1 MTWRTSPGQL
11 QQSLW
16 KASLQL
22 CVMTSSRSSL
32 RHVPPTVPHSDLLPH
47 LTPAA
52 QQPSSLTRCSP
63 PPPDTPPP
71 LCSELRIQELA
82 QPKTAYWDK
91 HARAK
96 EEAEAAQLS
105 SIPFKPRTGRG
116 PRHRQGPQGPVEE
129 RLHGAHDALKLER

>member
-1 MTWRTSPGQL
+1 VGSGAACL
-11 QQSLW
+11 
-16 KASLQL
+16 
-22 CVMTSSRSSL
+22 
-32 RHVPPTVPHSDLLPH
+32 
-47 LTPAA
+47 AA
-52 QQPSSLTRCSP
+52 QAALWRAALWRAALWRAALLHPRRPGHTAPPHPASP
-63 PPPDTPPP
+63 QTPCTTPPP